1 MANHDMDRE
10 ERDILDRFERGK
22 LYPAPDADREM
33 EDAREAA
40 HSTFKKTRRINLRVT
55 ERDYMLVHARAREE
69 GIPYQTLL
77 SSIIHKYVSG
87 QLSENSG

>member
-1 MANHDMDRE
+1 MTNHDLDAE
-10 ERDILDRFERGK
+10 EQDILDRFERGE
-22 LYPAPDADREM
+22 LRPAPDAVREM
-33 EDAREAA
+33 EEAREAA
-40 HSTFKKTRRINLRVT
+40 RSTFKKTRRVNLRVT

-87 QLSENSG
+87 RLREERG

>member
-1 MANHDMDRE
+1 MTHHDMDAE
-10 ERDILDRFERGK
+10 ERDILDHFERGE
-22 LYPAPDADREM
+22 LRTAPGAAREM

-40 HSTFKKTRRINLRVT
+40 RSTFKKTRRVNLRVT
-55 ERDYMLVHARAREE
+55 ERDYMLVRARAREE

-87 QLSENSG
+87 RLSENSR